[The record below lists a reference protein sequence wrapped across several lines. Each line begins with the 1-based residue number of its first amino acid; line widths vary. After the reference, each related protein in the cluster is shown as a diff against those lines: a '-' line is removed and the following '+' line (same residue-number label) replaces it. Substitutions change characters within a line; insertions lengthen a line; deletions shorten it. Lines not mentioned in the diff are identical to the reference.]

1 MTDYIEESV
10 SFDSKNN
17 NIVFKSSENLKIIYE
32 NVKKNKQTE
41 INLLKKYYEKGFLPL
56 TLIDN
61 VTDQEKESFLRK
73 RHEKYKFSKSLNK
86 NDDYLIEGELINND
100 NFASLLSDK
109 GEIQVGD
116 SIYRYTKRGLFI
128 VHKDKRVLLDNQ
140 SKTNNNDITTY
151 VPDKNQL
158 LDFTIVEVDECNN
171 PIISEDYL
179 TIYDEFCSNCSSG
192 SGGTGVSTS
201 TLPIPVTTNYNVC
214 VNSKAG
220 WIDNIFGKS
229 YVCEYFFDSN
239 HKLRT
244 IFEVADFYFFQDVY
258 SQAKFKEKSWTGW
271 WFSDRTAN
279 EVYILNKK
287 VILKTDRRDFGTPTI
302 YVNELQIQ
310 KIFQELSA
318 FFTSEP
324 DKTVSYISNEYDFDN
339 KVTNIYHPTPAE
351 LTNAALNGVFLVP
364 NHKINK
370 PFLDIDVDLKD
381 FFGKKVNNAF
391 VVNIIGKKVFS
402 MSNTDLIK
410 TAFELLS
417 NKKVKLDPN
426 KVGGIVIMAQDLTTK
441 GVRPLVYSI
450 FGEKVTVNNL
460 AVAARDFNV
469 PTNYKLDKIVLG
481 YRYNVAANGAVS
493 EDYGLGFNIS
503 WDVVNSVDIEIESG
517 AYYNGKWG
525 GSKFKVQY

>member
-1 MTDYIEESV
+1 MTDYTEESV

-73 RHEKYKFSKSLNK
+73 RHEKYKLSKSLNK

-116 SIYRYTKRGLFI
+116 SIYRYTKQGLFI

-179 TIYDEFCSNCSSG
+179 TIYDEFYSNCSSG

-201 TLPIPVTTNYNVC
+201 TLPISVTTNYNVC
-214 VNSKAG
+214 VNSKSG

-229 YVCEYFFDSN
+229 YVCEYFFDSD

-244 IFEVADFYFFQDVY
+244 IFEAADFYFFQDVY

-287 VILKTDRRDFGTPTI
+287 VILNTKTEKRGFSLAISWSDA
-302 YVNELQIQ
+302 V
-310 KIFQELSA
+310 KIFNKIHTFFLSKQDNNIA
-318 FFTSEP
+318 
-324 DKTVSYISNEYDFDN
+324 YISNEYDFNDKTVTTYVPDPDN
-339 KVTNIYHPTPAE
+339 LLSFASNNLNLIKPTIIQ
-351 LTNAALNGVFLVP
+351 
-364 NHKINK
+364 KK
-370 PFLDIDVDLKD
+370 PIIDFDLKN
-381 FFGKKVNNAF
+381 FFGKKIDKAITVNLLSL
-391 VVNIIGKKVFS
+391 KYS
-402 MSNTDLIK
+402 LSNTEIIK
-410 TAFELLS
+410 LS
-417 NKKVKLDPN
+417 YEALSGTKINLNKGETGAVVFVYIDPATMEA
-426 KVGGIVIMAQDLTTK
+426 KPVA
-441 GVRPLVYSI
+441 YSL
-450 FGEKVTVNNL
+450 FGEKISVNNL
-460 AVAARDFNV
+460 AVAARNFDVPQNFKIDDFS
-469 PTNYKLDKIVLG
+469 VLFKSSHNNTTG
-481 YRYNVAANGAVS
+481 TTSNSV
-493 EDYGLGFNIS
+493 GLKFKFSI
-503 WDVVNSVDIEIESG
+503 DVVYSVDVELESG
-517 AYYNGKWG
+517 AYYGGKWG